1 MCVKLSVAGL
11 MGNFEGC
18 FTSSLNGFV
27 STCMCLG
34 YLTAS
39 APSIWY
45 VFWSAAGSLIP

>member
-34 YLTAS
+34 CLTAS
-39 APSIWY
+39 APP
-45 VFWSAAGSLIP
+45 FGMFFGLRQDH